1 MITCVSAV
9 VDEGPRGD
17 DLVPDGEGE
26 VGEVVL
32 HQRHGRCH
40 RCVDVD
46 GRLPSITPAFGVS
59 LCLRS
64 RSTNGI
70 GS

>member
-1 MITCVSAV
+1 MSAV

-17 DLVPDGEGE
+17 DLVADGEGE

-32 HQRHGRCH
+32 HQRHLCCQ

-46 GRLPSITPAFGVS
+46 GRLLSITPAFGVS
-59 LCLRS
+59 LCLPVGVICWGEKS
-64 RSTNGI
+64 
-70 GS
+70 